1 MRCLLFLLMLSGCLL
16 LSAQEFKISTP
27 EGAVSMSITG
37 VQSNGTTSS
46 GNLIDQIAK
55 KLEQLEKDVHSKLN
69 KIDQKKAENLMNEI
83 YGLLALL
90 PSNANVNVSA
100 SLSAASSSSV
110 SATPVSEGGNV
121 NISISGM
128 DVKAPPP
135 AGKPTP
141 QIKAAPPA
149 PPAEDDIV
157 KATSKA
163 MPESEFNTL
172 INRIKGES
180 FADEQIRVLRTAS
193 KNFRFSCNQIV
204 RLIEAYTYSED
215 KLEALR
221 MSYPEC
227 TDPQNNYK
235 ILDAFTYS
243 ADKEAAEDIF
253 NN

>member
-1 MRCLLFLLMLSGCLL
+1 MHKLMLILLLSGCLL
-16 LSAQEFKISTP
+16 LSAQEFKVNTP
-27 EGAVSMSITG
+27 DGAVSVSISG

-46 GNLIDQIAK
+46 GNLIDQIGK

-90 PSNANVNVSA
+90 PDNANVNIST
-100 SLSAASSSSV
+100 SLSTASSSTV
-110 SATPVSEGGNV
+110 SATPASAGGNV
-121 NISISGM
+121 NINISGM
-128 DVKAPPP
+128 DAKTPPPTEKPALQVKPATPPP
-135 AGKPTP
+135 AEEVTVT
-141 QIKAAPPA
+141 A
-149 PPAEDDIV
+149 
-157 KATSKA
+157 SRKA

-204 RLIEAYTYSED
+204 RLIDAYTYSED

>member
-1 MRCLLFLLMLSGCLL
+1 VLLSGCLL
-16 LSAQEFKISTP
+16 LNAQEFKISTP

-46 GNLIDQIAK
+46 GNLIDQIGK

-83 YGLLALL
+83 YALLALL
-90 PSNANVNVSA
+90 PSNANVNVSS
-100 SLSAASSSSV
+100 SLSTASSSTV
-110 SATPVSEGGNV
+110 TATTATPGGNV
-121 NISISGM
+121 NISITGT
-128 DVKAPPP
+128 DVKAPVPE
-135 AGKPTP
+135 GRPTT

-149 PPAEDDIV
+149 LPTPPAEDDII
-157 KATSKA
+157 KANRKA

-180 FADEQIRVLRTAS
+180 FADGQIRVLRTAS
-193 KNFRFSCNQIV
+193 KNFRFSCNQIS
-204 RLIEAYTYSED
+204 RLIDAYTYSED

-221 MSYPEC
+221 MSYPDC

-243 ADKEAAEDIF
+243 VDKEAAEDIF
-253 NN
+253 NQ